1 MVCPDCGK
9 EMERGYL
16 HAGTMAWVKSI
27 RRGLFRLNAP
37 EEFFLAR
44 KRWTVQPMA
53 ASLCPACGAVVL
65 GGEVG
70 ASHSSGDRTC
80 PCCQGKE
87 AEGFLQGEGD
97 LVWAR
102 APYSTMGNAL
112 ADRSSRLLT
121 NGFLSFAY
129 PARRCARCSHIF
141 FSTSCLTAEQ
151 ARAARVVRRVYPCL
165 LVFFLLLAVFMVMA
179 RISYLIWLPAALA
192 GLAGLRLLYSIL
204 KAIPAQAVTPIR

>member
-1 MVCPDCGK
+1 MFCPDCGK

-16 HAGTMAWVKSI
+16 HAGTMAWVKAA

-44 KRWTVQPMA
+44 DRWTAQPME
-53 ASLCPACGAVVL
+53 ASLCPACGTVVL
-65 GGEVG
+65 GGEAG
-70 ASHSSGDRTC
+70 AFHPSGDRIC

-87 AEGFLQGEGD
+87 TEGLLQGEGD

-102 APYSTMGNAL
+102 APYSTMGGAL

-121 NGFLSFAY
+121 NGFLSFAW
-129 PARRCARCSHIF
+129 PARRCARCSRIF
-141 FSTSCLTAEQ
+141 FSTACLTEEQ
-151 ARAARVVRRVYPCL
+151 VRAARAVRRVYPCL
-165 LVFFLLLAVFMVMA
+165 LVVFPLLALFMVLA
-179 RISYLIWLPAALA
+179 RIRYWIWLLAALA

-204 KAIPAQAVTPIR
+204 ETRPHRR